1 MTPSKEADSRLAA
14 PVTHAAMLVIA
25 VPIIFSNLTTPL
37 IGVVNTAVLGRLGE
51 PHLIGAVA
59 LGGTIFNFLYWAFA
73 FLRMGTTGLT
83 AQSFGAGDAREVKAV
98 LARSLIIAL
107 AAGFLII
114 ALQRPIGRLA
124 LHLLGGSEAVHAG
137 TWAYFGMRVWGAPA
151 ALANFALF
159 GWFVGL
165 GKARTAF
172 VLQLLLNGLN
182 IALAVLLGLFAGLAV
197 QGVGLAAFL
206 ADTVA
211 AVVGLVL
218 AWKEVTRR
226 GGHIPFAAILDRGRL
241 ARTLAVNRD
250 IMIRTL
256 CVVIGFSYFTAQ
268 LARGGDVTL
277 AANAILLQFVTVS
290 AYLLDGFA
298 YAAEALVG
306 QAIGARIRARFSE
319 AVRISSLWAVAV
331 GGVAS
336 LTLWLAGDA
345 LVAAMTTSTVV
356 RAEAQRYLAFAAVGP
371 VLGAACYQ
379 LDGIFIGAT
388 RTADMRN
395 MMLLSLAL
403 YLVCVWTLR
412 PWLGV
417 TGLWISI
424 NVFYVVRALTLLARL
439 GALEREAFGA
449 SSMH

>member
-1 MTPSKEADSRLAA
+1 
-14 PVTHAAMLVIA
+14 
-25 VPIIFSNLTTPL
+25 
-37 IGVVNTAVLGRLGE
+37 
-51 PHLIGAVA
+51 
-59 LGGTIFNFLYWAFA
+59 
-73 FLRMGTTGLT
+73 
-83 AQSFGAGDAREVKAV
+83 
-98 LARSLIIAL
+98 
-107 AAGFLII
+107 
-114 ALQRPIGRLA
+114 
-124 LHLLGGSEAVHAG
+124 
-137 TWAYFGMRVWGAPA
+137 MRVWGAPA